1 LYFSCNKA
9 IKTTSFST
17 LKLTDLVAAAQVNVN
32 SANSLP
38 AWVTISPMNMQQAI
52 DDLSEK
58 IALARNGSTVQKND
72 RDAAVTVVIA
82 YLFQ

>member
-1 LYFSCNKA
+1 
-9 IKTTSFST
+9 
-17 LKLTDLVAAAQVNVN
+17 
-32 SANSLP
+32 
-38 AWVTISPMNMQQAI
+38 MNMQQAI